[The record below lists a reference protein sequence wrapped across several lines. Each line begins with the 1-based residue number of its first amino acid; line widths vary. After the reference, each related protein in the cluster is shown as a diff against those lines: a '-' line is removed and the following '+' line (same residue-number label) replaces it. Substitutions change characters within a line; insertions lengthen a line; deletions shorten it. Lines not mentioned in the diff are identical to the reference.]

1 VFDEGM
7 TDIPET
13 GRLAGHVL
21 IDAVMAYDIDQEDED
36 ANLAAMDLALARLGE
51 LHAVSVI
58 RSEHDDSV
66 QVDASNLVAP
76 AVLCMIWLIDQL
88 SDATGSSHEALAAR
102 LREFLDS

>member
-21 IDAVMAYDIDQEDED
+21 IDAVMAYDVDGEDSD
-36 ANLAAMDLALARLGE
+36 ANIDAMDFALTRLGE
-51 LHAVSVI
+51 IHAVTVS
-58 RSEHDDSV
+58 RSKDGDSV

-76 AVLCMIWLIDQL
+76 AVLSMIWLIDQL
-88 SDATGSSHEALAAR
+88 ADATGSSHEEVAAR

>member
-1 VFDEGM
+1 
-7 TDIPET
+7 
-13 GRLAGHVL
+13 
-21 IDAVMAYDIDQEDED
+21 MAYEVEEQDED

-58 RSEHDDSV
+58 RSDDGDSV

-76 AVLCMIWLIDQL
+76 AVLSMIWLIDQVA
-88 SDATGSSHEALAAR
+88 DATGLSHEDVAAG